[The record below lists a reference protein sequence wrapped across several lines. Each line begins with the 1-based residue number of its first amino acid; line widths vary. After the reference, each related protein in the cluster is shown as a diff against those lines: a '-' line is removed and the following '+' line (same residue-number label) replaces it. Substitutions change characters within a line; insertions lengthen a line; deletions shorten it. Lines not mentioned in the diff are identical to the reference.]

1 MTPLQSNHLPAQA
14 VADQLAQHR
23 VSVIDVREPM
33 EYASGHIAG
42 SRNVPLAQLGDA
54 NLPPHPQEAVAS
66 SHRVWTAL
74 CGIEQTCEPS
84 GFGANI
90 RPPLG
95 HLDDMTLGGLK
106 LGDWSD

>member
-1 MTPLQSNHLPAQA
+1 MTQLLNPHINARAL
-14 VADQLAQHR
+14 ADQLAKQR
-23 VSVIDVREPM
+23 VTVIDVREPV

-74 CGIEQTCEPS
+74 
-84 GFGANI
+84 
-90 RPPLG
+90 
-95 HLDDMTLGGLK
+95 
-106 LGDWSD
+106 